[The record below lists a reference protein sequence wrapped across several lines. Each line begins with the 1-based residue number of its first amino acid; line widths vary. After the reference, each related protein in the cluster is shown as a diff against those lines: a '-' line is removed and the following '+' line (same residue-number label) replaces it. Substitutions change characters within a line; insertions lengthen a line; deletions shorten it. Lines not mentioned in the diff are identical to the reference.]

1 VGGAAD
7 EGAAECTKRVEALAQ
22 AWHTT
27 SKGQDYSNG
36 SFLYFFGGL
45 ECVANPLLMSPILYF

>member
-1 VGGAAD
+1 MGGAAD
-7 EGAAECTKRVEALAQ
+7 ESAAECTKRVEALAQ

-27 SKGQDYSNG
+27 SKGQDFSMKVF
-36 SFLYFFGGL
+36 SIFFGGL